1 VSPVGFCTIHCD
13 ICGLSF
19 VSRASFQVTVMKI
32 VFLFRATGFAAALAA
47 PLLLAPA
54 LSAQEQLT
62 PPSDRTYARGA
73 FTNAPVGHRQPRAA
87 DIPQT
92 DKSAAELLEERQ
104 QADLNRRLRICRGC

>member
-1 VSPVGFCTIHCD
+1 
-13 ICGLSF
+13 L
-19 VSRASFQVTVMKI
+19 QVTVMTI
-32 VFLFRATGFAAALAA
+32 VFLFRAASFAAALAA

-73 FTNAPVGHRQPRAA
+73 FINAPVGHRQPRAA

>member
-1 VSPVGFCTIHCD
+1 MRIA
-13 ICGLSF
+13 F
-19 VSRASFQVTVMKI
+19 V
-32 VFLFRATGFAAALAA
+32 LRATGFAAVLAA
-47 PLLLAPA
+47 PLLLGPG

-92 DKSAAELLEERQ
+92 DKTAVELLEERQ
-104 QADLNRRLRICRGC
+104 QAELNRRLRICRGC

>member
-1 VSPVGFCTIHCD
+1 MTI
-13 ICGLSF
+13 
-19 VSRASFQVTVMKI
+19 A
-32 VFLFRATGFAAALAA
+32 FLFRATGLAAALAA
-47 PLLLAPA
+47 PLLFALP

-92 DKSAAELLEERQ
+92 EKSAADLLEERQ
-104 QADLNRRLRICRGC
+104 QAELNRRLRICRGC

>member
-1 VSPVGFCTIHCD
+1 
-13 ICGLSF
+13 L
-19 VSRASFQVTVMKI
+19 FQVILMTI
-32 VFLFRATGFAAALAA
+32 VFLVRTTGFAAALAA
-47 PLLLAPA
+47 PLLFAPA

-92 DKSAAELLEERQ
+92 NKTAAELLEERQ

>member
-1 VSPVGFCTIHCD
+1 MTIA
-13 ICGLSF
+13 F
-19 VSRASFQVTVMKI
+19 V
-32 VFLFRATGFAAALAA
+32 LRATGFAAALAA
-47 PLLLAPA
+47 PLLLGPG

-92 DKSAAELLEERQ
+92 DKTPAELLEERQ
-104 QADLNRRLRICRGC
+104 QSELNRRLRICRGC

>member
-1 VSPVGFCTIHCD
+1 MRIA
-13 ICGLSF
+13 F
-19 VSRASFQVTVMKI
+19 V
-32 VFLFRATGFAAALAA
+32 LRATAFAAVLAA
-47 PLLLAPA
+47 PLLLGPG

-92 DKSAAELLEERQ
+92 DKTPTELLEERQ
-104 QADLNRRLRICRGC
+104 QAELNRRLRICRGC

>member
-1 VSPVGFCTIHCD
+1 MRIA
-13 ICGLSF
+13 F
-19 VSRASFQVTVMKI
+19 V
-32 VFLFRATGFAAALAA
+32 LRATGFAAALTV
-47 PLLLAPA
+47 PLLLGPD

-92 DKSAAELLEERQ
+92 GKTAVELLEERQ
-104 QADLNRRLRICRGC
+104 QAELNRRLRICRGC

>member
-1 VSPVGFCTIHCD
+1 MGI
-13 ICGLSF
+13 
-19 VSRASFQVTVMKI
+19 A
-32 VFLFRATGFAAALAA
+32 FLLRATGLAAALAA
-47 PLLLAPA
+47 SLLFGPG

-92 DKSAAELLEERQ
+92 DKTAVELLEERQ
-104 QADLNRRLRICRGC
+104 QAELNRRLRICRGC